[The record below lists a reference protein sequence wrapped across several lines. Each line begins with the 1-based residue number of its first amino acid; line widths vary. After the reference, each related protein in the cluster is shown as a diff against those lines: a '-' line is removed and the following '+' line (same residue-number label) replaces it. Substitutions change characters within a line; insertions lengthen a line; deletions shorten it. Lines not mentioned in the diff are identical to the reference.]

1 MVVATNIWADNIMK
15 INNNKSQVI
24 IYLAFLYPKNM

>member
-15 INNNKSQVI
+15 INNNKSQVNY
-24 IYLAFLYPKNM
+24 YLAFFVS

>member
-15 INNNKSQVI
+15 INKKSQVNY
-24 IYLAFLYPKNM
+24 YLAFFVS

>member
-15 INNNKSQVI
+15 INKNKSQVNY
-24 IYLAFLYPKNM
+24 YLAFFVS